1 MKRGT
6 TLKHRTETSLS
17 LERKMVTHHD
27 VLTWD
32 LERCTGC
39 QLGPKV
45 CPKEAISHI
54 EGKVENG
61 RMVTKLLVDV
71 DPDKCVFCGMCV
83 EMCPMKAITLTLNG
97 EPSNPSVEFGAFPKL
112 QQFTRFN
119 KEAFDF
125 ALKDFVIE
133 NCSANVISYDEEQD
147 TMKVDQ
153 SHCIR
158 CRQCEVA
165 SNGAFEVMQPWQGTV
180 LLRRELCVE
189 GCFAC
194 ADVCPTRA
202 LHINDEGELV
212 HADYYCI
219 KCGACMQICPI
230 KAEWEEYEVH
240 FESQGVIYTRVH
252 KRMTNA
258 DELPV
263 LVERW
268 RVRHSEVESAAWLEA
283 LEKLADEKASQ
294 VELDRKRAINRRDL
308 IVSLK
313 GGKTRAHALDE
324 K

>member
-1 MKRGT
+1 
-6 TLKHRTETSLS
+6 
-17 LERKMVTHHD
+17 
-27 VLTWD
+27 
-32 LERCTGC
+32 
-39 QLGPKV
+39 
-45 CPKEAISHI
+45 
-54 EGKVENG
+54 
-61 RMVTKLLVDV
+61 
-71 DPDKCVFCGMCV
+71 
-83 EMCPMKAITLTLNG
+83 
-97 EPSNPSVEFGAFPKL
+97 L
-112 QQFTRFN
+112 QQFTRFD

-125 ALKDFVIE
+125 SLKDFVIE
-133 NCSANVISYDEEQD
+133 NCSADVISYDAEND

-212 HADYYCI
+212 HADYFCI

-240 FESQGVIYTRVH
+240 FDSQGITYTRTH
-252 KRMTNA
+252 KRLTNA
-258 DELPV
+258 DALPV

-268 RVRHSEVESAAWLEA
+268 RAATPTTESAARLEA
-283 LEKLADEKASQ
+283 LESSPMQKPRKSKLTAS
-294 VELDRKRAINRRDL
+294 APFNRRDL
-308 IVSLK
+308 IVALK
-313 GGKTRAHALDE
+313 GGKTKRTRR
-324 K
+324 KVTFSPQ